1 MKLRDQIP
9 LPDHLKRAADTIV
22 NIVTIPYHLIPAFL
36 SVVFFAVRGKM
47 GCQFLTQN
55 EVPSR
60 PSRKTLLPALL
71 AFARAKIESPEKM
84 RAAVFDPAEM
94 NMLVP
99 FVTVMRELADLGLG
113 FYQVV
118 HGNLS
123 VAENQGNAILLSYYP
138 LIREYALA
146 DEELRRILAPVEEH
160 LYGAAKEAA
169 DTNKEHTRLRKESE
183 EKGHKAGVAAALA
196 DARAEV
202 SGQIKSL
209 AESLLNAA
217 SKSR

>member
-9 LPDHLKRAADTIV
+9 LPDRLKQGADILV
-22 NIVTIPYHLIPAFL
+22 NIVTLPYQILPAFL
-36 SVVFFAVRGKM
+36 SIVFFAVRGKM
-47 GCQFLTQN
+47 GCRFLSPN

-84 RAAVFDPAEM
+84 RAALFDPGEM
-94 NMLVP
+94 NLLAP
-99 FVTVMRELADLGLG
+99 IISVMRELADISLG
-113 FYQVV
+113 FHQIVY
-118 HGNLS
+118 GNLS
-123 VAENQGNAILLSYYP
+123 LIENQGHSVLLDYYP

-146 DEELRRILAPVEEH
+146 DEELRRLLAPVEEH

-169 DTNKEHTRLRKESE
+169 DTNKEHARLRKESE

-202 SGQIKSL
+202 SSQIKGL

-217 SKSR
+217 SKAK